1 MAAHLFLYDAGH
13 LGEKI
18 AEGVVLP
25 ADFMERVNRYKHEE
39 TRSRS
44 LCAYALL
51 YQKLLEQGIEIES
64 IVLTGNQKPDFTK
77 SHFNISHSGDMVA
90 VMISNEPCGV
100 DIQLIDEA
108 KDYEGVAKRVL
119 SEELYQQ
126 YLAAEDRAA
135 FFAKA
140 WAMLEAKLKR
150 EGCGVAT
157 DHLLLDSLDY
167 PYCEPIDSKGRHYCL
182 SYCCSEE
189 LSTLRVIFE
198 L

>member
-1 MAAHLFLYDAGH
+1 MATHLFLYDAGH

-18 AEGVVLP
+18 ADGVILP
-25 ADFMERVNRYKHEE
+25 ADFMERVNRYKHAE

-51 YQKLLEQGIEIES
+51 YKKLLELDMEVEP

-90 VMISNEPCGV
+90 VMVSDEPCGV
-100 DIQLIDEA
+100 DVQLVDEA
-108 KDYEGVAKRVL
+108 KDYELVAKRVL

-126 YLAAEDRAA
+126 YLASADRAA

-140 WAMLEAKLKR
+140 WAMLEAKLKK

-157 DHLLLDSLDY
+157 KDLLLDSLDY
-167 PYCEPIDSKGRHYCL
+167 PYSELVDSKGRRYGL
-182 SYCCSEE
+182 SYCCPES
-189 LSTLRVIFE
+189 LSSLRVIFE